1 MKCIKLKFF
10 LAEKYPKIS
19 VFTKKSRQIY
29 RYKYF
34 KVPVIHFLMASITNL
49 FGVAQIEAYSG
60 VDPTLIFK
68 EINKDLEEYLLEK
81 KY

>member
-1 MKCIKLKFF
+1 M
-10 LAEKYPKIS
+10 
-19 VFTKKSRQIY
+19 
-29 RYKYF
+29 
-34 KVPVIHFLMASITNL
+34 IHFLMASITNL
-49 FGVAQIEAYSG
+49 FGVAQIEGYSG